1 MTRKINL
8 LLLLFSLIGG
18 AIGFGIGEVLLYQLS
33 GEMPGIVLIGLYFG
47 ILALCVGLSCL
58 IAEMIKPRLN
68 GSSWRQRYVGA
79 SWKLLVPATLVLLF
93 ALGTLLEFVYELNLN
108 GAKQVKNIVFVI
120 DDSGSMDLNDP
131 NGDRYE
137 ATKMLIEKM
146 DQDKEAAIVVFD
158 DRVQLL
164 QPFVRLK
171 NQEVKNE
178 VYTRL
183 DEMEPMQGGTN
194 FNLALNEAMEQIQG
208 RSTSRRGTLVILLSD
223 GFSEVD
229 PSGVLREY
237 QSSGVAVNTIGLG
250 LDNPEGSD
258 LLKEIAAATGGQYQD
273 VSEADQLSFAFQK
286 IYDNIGERTLVTERT
301 GVTQNSSYYMIL
313 RIVFVI
319 LLGAA
324 LGLGLGILFDNRHL
338 AKSFSIGG
346 ATGGIL
352 AGLLLEFGLSGA
364 DFPDGI
370 IRLLACLILAAVI
383 ALFTLVVPVKDNQ
396 PRISER
402 RSRFGGVRS
411 ARNAVGR
418 RQGENQNRG
427 F

>member
-18 AIGFGIGEVLLYQLS
+18 AVGFGIGEVLLYKLS
-33 GEMPGIVLIGLYFG
+33 GEISSIVLIGLYFG
-47 ILALCVGLSCL
+47 ILALCVGLGCL
-58 IAEMIKPRLN
+58 IAEIIKPRLN

-93 ALGTLLEFVYELNLN
+93 GLGTLLEFVYELNLN

-120 DDSGSMDLNDP
+120 DDSGSMELNDP

-137 ATKMLIEKM
+137 ATKMLIDKM

-164 QPFVRLK
+164 QPFIRLK
-171 NQEVKNE
+171 NQGVKDE

-183 DEMEPMQGGTN
+183 DEMQPMQGGTN
-194 FNLALNEAMEQIQG
+194 FNLALSEAMSQIKD
-208 RSTSRRGTLVILLSD
+208 RSTSQRGTLVILLSD

-229 PSGVLREY
+229 PSGVIREY
-237 QSSGVAVNTIGLG
+237 QSNGVAVNTIGLG
-250 LDNPEGSD
+250 LDNPEGSA
-258 LLKEIAAATGGQYQD
+258 LLKDIAAQTGGQYQD

-286 IYDNIGERTLVTERT
+286 IYDNIGDRTLLTERT

-313 RIVFVI
+313 RIVFVT

-352 AGLLLEFGLSGA
+352 AGLVLEFGLSGSE
-364 DFPDGI
+364 FPDGL

-383 ALFTLVVPVKDNQ
+383 ALFTLVVPIKENQ
-396 PRISER
+396 PRISEG
-402 RSRFGGVRS
+402 RSRFGGSRS
-411 ARNAVGR
+411 TGSAVGNR
-418 RQGENQNRG
+418 RGESQNRG